1 MGAAQ
6 PTALRHQGLGPRE
19 SRRLD
24 RRVQPRPQTLLYR
37 HAHPDRLRARITRGA
52 AHQGRGMTGVDK
64 PAPGTNTM
72 APSSPASR
80 PSPPGGR
87 WPALTPAA
95 GGTGQHR
102 SGTGKKEDQQFK
114 IHLTEVFTVSGDC
127 QPVSRFAALAGIPE
141 RTYRRRRARLRAGD
155 VGKGPW

>member
-1 MGAAQ
+1 
-6 PTALRHQGLGPRE
+6 
-19 SRRLD
+19 
-24 RRVQPRPQTLLYR
+24 
-37 HAHPDRLRARITRGA
+37 
-52 AHQGRGMTGVDK
+52 MTGIDK

-102 SGTGKKEDQQFK
+102 SGAGKKEDQQFK
-114 IHLTEVFTVSGDC
+114 IHLTEVSTVSGDC
-127 QPVSRFAALAGIPE
+127 HDRFCQSGVVRKE
-141 RTYRRRRARLRAGD
+141 MRRAYAHRLKIG
-155 VGKGPW
+155 

>member
-1 MGAAQ
+1 
-6 PTALRHQGLGPRE
+6 
-19 SRRLD
+19 
-24 RRVQPRPQTLLYR
+24 
-37 HAHPDRLRARITRGA
+37 
-52 AHQGRGMTGVDK
+52 MTGVDK

-127 QPVSRFAALAGIPE
+127 HRGGMHRLVALGARRVQRLEADGINGVSIVMQDP
-141 RTYRRRRARLRAGD
+141 RATSSASTEWAR
-155 VGKGPW
+155 VS

>member
-1 MGAAQ
+1 
-6 PTALRHQGLGPRE
+6 
-19 SRRLD
+19 
-24 RRVQPRPQTLLYR
+24 
-37 HAHPDRLRARITRGA
+37 
-52 AHQGRGMTGVDK
+52 MTGVDK

-127 QPVSRFAALAGIPE
+127 HGASR
-141 RTYRRRRARLRAGD
+141 
-155 VGKGPW
+155 VV